1 MGSWQYNDNMKE
13 KFLVPIVVIGFIALV
28 GGLFTDPGMTWYN
41 SLNLP
46 DITPSGG
53 FIGSVWTV
61 LYILIIISWIQ
72 FLKKGERGVP
82 HGLYFINAI
91 LNLLWSYIFFSQ
103 HNIAGA
109 FVEIW
114 ALNLSTVV
122 LIYLLWKDHRLSAY
136 LLLPYFAWVS
146 FATYLNYLILSLN

>member
-1 MGSWQYNDNMKE
+1 MKE
-13 KFLVPIVVIGFIALV
+13 KFLVPIVVFGLVALV
-28 GGLFTDPGMTWYN
+28 GGFFTDPGMTWYN

-53 FIGSVWTV
+53 FIGSVWTI
-61 LYILIIISWIQ
+61 LYFLIIASWIR
-72 FLKKGERGVP
+72 FLQKGGGRWI
-82 HGLYFINAI
+82 HGWYFVNAG

-114 ALNLSTVV
+114 LLNISTLV
-122 LIYLLWKDHRLSAY
+122 LICLMWKKYRWSAY
-136 LLLPYFAWVS
+136 LLFPYFIWVS
-146 FATYLNYLILSLN
+146 FATYLNYLVLSLN